1 MPSRSSKRF
10 LVTVLGGVWILTLVG
25 IVIALFWPVLGQ
37 RYREQEGSHCSD
49 NLERIFEAKQILAR
63 ELNLDPSRP
72 YPPVV
77 QQLEIKDIAPY
88 LPTDRLDLSC
98 PSGGKYMIRPLVD
111 EKGEVV
117 PPTCDYAT
125 KDPDGD
131 GNDEASEGF
140 HIHLRSCL
148 QDSNSGLYYR
158 DPELSFPGGPVAG
171 TR

>member
-1 MPSRSSKRF
+1 
-10 LVTVLGGVWILTLVG
+10 VWILTLGG
-25 IVIALFWPVLGQ
+25 IAIALFWPVLG
-37 RYREQEGSHCSD
+37 RGYREEEGRLCSD
-49 NLERIFEAKQILAR
+49 NLDRIYEAKQKLAR

-77 QQLEIKDIAPY
+77 QQLELKDIAPY

-111 EKGEVV
+111 DKGEVV
-117 PPTCDYAT
+117 PPTCDFAV

-140 HIHLRSCL
+140 HIHLRSHL
-148 QDSNSGLYYR
+148 QHSDTGLFYR
-158 DPELSFPGGPVAG
+158 DPGLTFPGDPGAIS
-171 TR
+171 R